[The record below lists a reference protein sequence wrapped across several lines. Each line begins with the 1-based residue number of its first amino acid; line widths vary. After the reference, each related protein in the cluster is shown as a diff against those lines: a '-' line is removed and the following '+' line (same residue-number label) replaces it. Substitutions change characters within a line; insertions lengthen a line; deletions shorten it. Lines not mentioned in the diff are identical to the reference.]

1 MTAAEIPE
9 VLGVVVEVPGGAGED
24 FSGGKLEQEGV
35 DDAVLIVGWLIGQAR
50 DEAVGDEG
58 EEKVFVVD
66 VMQREHGAAVEQEL
80 GRKGLEAEIFQWDA
94 KGWLGDAGEERRG
107 EENQKPGQSG
117 AEKAVLC
124 RVGRSVGH
132 GNQYG
137 I

>member
-1 MTAAEIPE
+1 ML
-9 VLGVVVEVPGGAGED
+9 VVNVVE
-24 FSGGKLEQEGV
+24 
-35 DDAVLIVGWLIGQAR
+35 
-50 DEAVGDEG
+50 
-58 EEKVFVVD
+58 
-66 VMQREHGAAVEQEL
+66 REHGAAVEQEL